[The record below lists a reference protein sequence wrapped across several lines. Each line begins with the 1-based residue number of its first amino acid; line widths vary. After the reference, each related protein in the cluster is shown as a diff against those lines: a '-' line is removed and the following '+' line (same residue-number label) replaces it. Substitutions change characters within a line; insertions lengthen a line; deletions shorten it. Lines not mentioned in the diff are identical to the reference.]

1 MPRAG
6 GYVEEAMC
14 YSMQQTWQWRDS
26 EEEEIFNLIQKP
38 QIQVNSTAL
47 EMIQKTKRGGRDL

>member
-1 MPRAG
+1 M
-6 GYVEEAMC
+6 EEAMC

-38 QIQVNSTAL
+38 QIQVNSKAL
-47 EMIQKTKRGGRDL
+47 EVIQKTKRGGRGL